1 MRVTSDATMSSPEGI
16 EQRVVVGAKLTIA
29 EFGWRGATLER
40 IARASHLSR
49 MTLHRHGLGREEI
62 FALLAEDYAADFR
75 ATLLPALSGEGDAL
89 TRLRV
94 ALAAVCDVTER
105 HLDFLAGLDD
115 EQDARLFHEDSRPVR
130 SREAYVAALHAL
142 LEQGMEE
149 GSIRAVDVP
158 ETATLLVNATDRT
171 YRHLRAAHD
180 WSPERAAGIVDLVC
194 RGLEPGG

>member
-1 MRVTSDATMSSPEGI
+1 MNASEGI
-16 EQRVVVGAKLTIA
+16 EQRVVDGAKLAVA

-40 IARASHLSR
+40 IARAAHLSR
-49 MTLHRHGLGREEI
+49 MTLHRHGLGRDEI

-75 ATLLPALSGEGDAL
+75 STLLPALSGDGDAL
-89 TRLRV
+89 TRLRA

-115 EQDARLFHEDSRPVR
+115 EQDARLFHESSRPVR
-130 SREAYVAALHAL
+130 SREAYVEALEGL
-142 LEQGMEE
+142 LELGVVER
-149 GSIRAVDVP
+149 SIRAVDVP

-180 WSPERAAGIVDLVC
+180 WSPKRAVGIVDLIC